1 MRWRSFGVLLVC
13 SGAFLLGEDP
23 LGWQAEEAERN
34 GDTLRAWSLYT
45 HAAAM
50 EPKNPR
56 WAGKALSLRTSALEE
71 AKIVYQERGGDIPLD
86 PSLVRPIT
94 EDELQEIERLRP
106 PPELK
111 PTPGRRSVD
120 LRGTSRALWEQAM
133 KACGLEAV
141 FDGDY
146 NLTDNIRLH
155 LDDADCSEIVR
166 TLEMISK
173 SFLSPISEKLVLVV
187 RDTPEKRREQERT
200 VAVTI
205 PLPEPVAIQEAQ
217 EMARGVQQLFEIQK
231 FAIDGTRRM
240 VLLRDRYSKIMP
252 ARLLFI
258 ELLLHRPQVVIDVE
272 FIEVNRQSSK
282 NFGLNLQNMTQIVNF
297 GTFMNN
303 VPNIMSGLTA
313 ANFATFGGGA
323 TLFGMAITSSSLFAS
338 MSTSNSTIKL
348 DSQIRSLDGQPAT
361 FHVGDRYPIITQG
374 YFGEI
379 PTQGNQTV
387 YRPPPTIQ
395 FEDLGLTLKVTPR
408 IHNGDEV
415 TLDVDSEFKVLTT
428 QTVNGIPV
436 ISNRKYAGQVR
447 LKNGEWAVCA
457 GLISTTDSKGYTGI
471 AGLSQIPA
479 AGWALRSNQLSKMN
493 SQILLVLKP
502 RIVNLGP
509 SEYVTKD
516 IWVGTETKPLPA
528 L

>member
-1 MRWRSFGVLLVC
+1 MC
-13 SGAFLLGEDP
+13 SAAFLRAEDP

-34 GDTLRAWSLYT
+34 GEVLRAWSLYT

-50 EPKNPR
+50 EPKNSR
-56 WAGKALSLRTSALEE
+56 WAGKALALRTTALDE
-71 AKIVYQERGGDIPLD
+71 AKIVYQDRGGEIPLD

-94 EDELQEIERLRP
+94 DDELKEVERLLP
-106 PPELK
+106 PPAVK

-120 LRGTSRALWEQAM
+120 LRGTSRTLWEQAM

-146 NLTDNIRLH
+146 NLTDDIRLR
-155 LDDADCSEIVR
+155 LDDADCPEIVR

-173 SFLSPISEKLVLVV
+173 SFIAPISAKLVLVV

-205 PLPEPVAIQEAQ
+205 PLPEPVAVQEAQ
-217 EMARGVQQLFEIQK
+217 EMAKGVQQLFEIQK
-231 FAIDGTRRM
+231 FAVDSTRRM
-240 VLLRDRYSKIMP
+240 VLMRDRYSKIKP
-252 ARLLFI
+252 AQLLFV

-272 FIEVNRQSSK
+272 FIEVNRQNSK

-303 VPNIMSGLTA
+303 TPNIMAGLTA

-323 TLFGMAITSSSLFAS
+323 TLFGMALTSASLFAS
-338 MSTSNSTIKL
+338 MSTSNATVKL

-374 YFGEI
+374 YFGEV
-379 PTQGNQTV
+379 PTQGDQRV

-395 FEDLGLTLKVTPR
+395 FEDLGLTLKITPR
-408 IHNGDEV
+408 VHNSDEV
-415 TLDVDSEFKVLTT
+415 TLDVDSEFKVLTS

-479 AGWALRSNQLSKMN
+479 AGWALRANQLSKIH

-509 SEYVTKD
+509 AEYTTKD